1 MWFNPKARLLSKLF
15 AAKATNRKT
24 KKQKWSKQQIQI
36 YNITHLQTF
45 LLNLLFVILTQEQKI
60 LIILQRFSNKRPIS
74 VQLII
79 KYLYLYLTYNNI
91 VNKDLS
97 CSNINLLTITLKFCM
112 ELLLFISVP
121 YVVKSNE

>member
-91 VNKDLS
+91 VNKDL
-97 CSNINLLTITLKFCM
+97 IMF
-112 ELLLFISVP
+112 EH
-121 YVVKSNE
+121 KSHHNFKILHGIVAFYLRSLRCKI